1 VGEALAD
8 GEALAARPGTLRGLM
23 PQRAIPTRRD
33 SPHHSLRVTAAEL
46 IYEKDRLSPM
56 RLDRSPSQG

>member
-1 VGEALAD
+1 VGGALAD
-8 GEALAARPGTLRGLM
+8 GEDLAARPGTLRPLM

-33 SPHHSLRVTAAEL
+33 SPHHSLRVIAAEL
-46 IYEKDRLSPM
+46 IHEKDRLSPM